1 MEHLEVLRL
10 PGPLRQYSAADIER
24 AWKKAARWAHPD
36 KGGYEVAFQAITASR
51 DALLE
56 LLARGGVSEHFECE
70 ECFGKH
76 PNSCTCQ
83 CETCR
88 KDEQLRRD
96 ADWYSQAPC
105 DAQISE
111 ERRRADLAEA
121 GRAQAEERAH
131 AAQAEAAEAR
141 AAAAAAE
148 ARAAAAE
155 ARAAAAASAPPA
167 PKAPSNQYYAGI
179 KSELLK
185 GRTVDGRPLTPQMVH
200 ERMEKLRARPAMAP
214 RFQAAWDKGVAALM
228 EFHKE
233 ALSQATAAINAHTT
247 AEAQG
252 LHSRFDDLEAYMR
265 GQIPPRAEGQSA
277 SSRKREIDEVLPRLR
292 QERKELVAE
301 ERVAKARRSS

>member
-1 MEHLEVLRL
+1 MEHLEVLHL
-10 PGPLRQYSAADIER
+10 PGPLRRYSAADIQR
-24 AWKKAARWAHPD
+24 AWKKATRWAHPD
-36 KGGYEVAFQAITASR
+36 KGGYEAAFQAITASR

-111 ERRRADLAEA
+111 ERMRADLAEA

-155 ARAAAAASAPPA
+155 ARAAAGSAPP

-228 EFHKE
+228 ELHKE

-252 LHSRFDDLEAYMR
+252 LHSRFDDLEAR
-265 GQIPPRAEGQSA
+265 LGGKLPPRAEGQSA

-292 QERKELVAE
+292 QERKALVQE
-301 ERVAKARRSS
+301 ERAAKARRSS

>member
-167 PKAPSNQYYAGI
+167 PKAHSNQYYAGI
-179 KSELLK
+179 KSELQK
-185 GRTVDGRPLTPQMVH
+185 GRTVDGRPLTPQMVQ

-228 EFHKE
+228 ELHKE

-252 LHSRFDDLEAYMR
+252 LHSRFDDLEARMSGR
-265 GQIPPRAEGQSA
+265 LPPRAEGQSA

-301 ERVAKARRSS
+301 ERAAKARRS